1 MTNTINSWGNNFRA
15 DINWLNKLPE
25 DESKILIFGN
35 NNSYGDSSIP
45 LDNQTINIENIN
57 KEAHYL
63 SPLYNLDKY
72 MYDHKNMLYGIPG
85 KNNVTLGGA
94 VASDV
99 HGKDGIWGGSFIE
112 NIDEVNL
119 MLPNGDKVICSE
131 NKNKELFEA
140 TCGGYGLTGAIV
152 GLKLKQ
158 SPLIYSSKY
167 QASSKKG
174 YGLNKLLS
182 SFPELENQYAV
193 AWVDLLNESYKWVI
207 EISQPITSISKKEIF
222 KEHTSNELNISVP
235 FIGENKFK
243 IMKRINSTYFYLKN
257 SKEKEKK
264 FENTFYPLGFFS
276 NTKNIVKNRKIIQ
289 IQFSIAAEY
298 QTKLSELLE
307 LLIYKQNPI
316 LCSIKRIST
325 KKKRLNLSFV
335 QNGWTVAVD
344 FPENNFDHTSIRK
357 FYIKLIEM
365 EGKIYL
371 AKDST
376 LLASEFKEMYAE
388 HEKWKTV
395 VKKADPLNMFQSK
408 MSYRLGLKEW

>member
-1 MTNTINSWGNNFRA
+1 MIKTINSWGNNFRA
-15 DINWLNKLPE
+15 DIDWLNKFPE
-25 DESKILIFGN
+25 DKSKILIFGN
-35 NNSYGDSSIP
+35 NNSYGDASIP
-45 LDNQTINIENIN
+45 LENQTINVENLNRDIY
-57 KEAHYL
+57 YL
-63 SPLYNLDKY
+63 SPLINLDKY
-72 MYDHKNMLYGIPG
+72 MYEHKNMLYGIPG

-112 NIDEVNL
+112 NINEVSL
-119 MLPNGDKVICSE
+119 ILPNGDKVICSE

-152 GLKLKQ
+152 GLRLKH

-167 QASSKKG
+167 QVVSKKG
-174 YGLNKLLS
+174 HGLNKLLS
-182 SFPELENQYAV
+182 CFPESENQYAV
-193 AWVDLLNESYKWVI
+193 AWVDLLSESYKWVI
-207 EISQPITSISKKEIF
+207 EISQPIISMSKKEIF
-222 KEHTSNELNISVP
+222 KEHTSKELNISVP

-243 IMKRINSTYFYLKN
+243 SMKRINSTYFYLKN
-257 SKEKEKK
+257 NKEKVKEFKD
-264 FENTFYPLGFFS
+264 TFYPLGFFS

-289 IQFSIAAEY
+289 IQFSIAEEY
-298 QTKLSELLE
+298 ETKLSELLE
-307 LLIYKQNPI
+307 LLIHKQNPI

-344 FPENNFDHTSIRK
+344 FPEINFDHTSIRK

-376 LLASEFKEMYAE
+376 LLPSEFKEMYTQYE
-388 HEKWKTV
+388 EWKKV
-395 VKKADPLNMFQSK
+395 VKKVDPLNIFQSK
-408 MSYRLGLKEW
+408 MSYRLDLKKW

>member
-1 MTNTINSWGNNFRA
+1 MIKTINSWGNNFRA
-15 DINWLNKLPE
+15 DIDWLNKFPE
-25 DESKILIFGN
+25 DKSKILIFGN
-35 NNSYGDSSIP
+35 NNSYGDASIP
-45 LDNQTINIENIN
+45 LENQTINVENLNRDIY
-57 KEAHYL
+57 YL
-63 SPLYNLDKY
+63 SPLINLDKY
-72 MYDHKNMLYGIPG
+72 MYEHKNMLYGIPG

-112 NIDEVNL
+112 NINEVSL
-119 MLPNGDKVICSE
+119 ILPNGDKVICSE

-152 GLKLKQ
+152 GLRLKH

-167 QASSKKG
+167 QVVSKKG
-174 YGLNKLLS
+174 HGLNKLLS
-182 SFPELENQYAV
+182 CFPESENQYAV
-193 AWVDLLNESYKWVI
+193 AWVDLLSESYKWVI
-207 EISQPITSISKKEIF
+207 EISQPIISMSKKEIF
-222 KEHTSNELNISVP
+222 KEHTSKELNISVP
-235 FIGENKFK
+235 FIGDNKFK
-243 IMKRINSTYFYLKN
+243 SMKRINSTYFYLKN
-257 SKEKEKK
+257 NKEKVKEFKD
-264 FENTFYPLGFFS
+264 TFYPLGFFS

-289 IQFSIAAEY
+289 IQFSIAEEY
-298 QTKLSELLE
+298 ETKLSELLE
-307 LLIYKQNPI
+307 LLIHKQNPI

-344 FPENNFDHTSIRK
+344 FPEINFDHTSIRK

-376 LLASEFKEMYAE
+376 LLPSEFKEMYTQYE
-388 HEKWKTV
+388 EWKKV
-395 VKKADPLNMFQSK
+395 VKKVDPLNIFQSK
-408 MSYRLGLKEW
+408 MSYRLDLKKW

>member
-1 MTNTINSWGNNFRA
+1 MIKTINSWGNNFRE
-15 DINWLNKLPE
+15 DINWLNKFPE
-25 DESKILIFGN
+25 DKSKILIFGN
-35 NNSYGDSSIP
+35 NNSYGDASIP
-45 LDNQTINIENIN
+45 LESQTVNVENLN
-57 KEAHYL
+57 RDMYYL
-63 SPLYNLDKY
+63 SPLINLDKY
-72 MYDHKNMLYGIPG
+72 MYEHKNMLYGIPG

-112 NIDEVNL
+112 NINEVCL
-119 MLPNGDKVICSE
+119 ILPNGDKVICSE

-140 TCGGYGLTGAIV
+140 TCGGFGLTGAIV

-158 SPLIYSSKY
+158 SPLIYSSNY
-167 QASSKKG
+167 QVVSKKG
-174 YGLNKLLS
+174 HGLNKLLS

-193 AWVDLLNESYKWVI
+193 AWVDLLSESYKWVI
-207 EISQPITSISKKEIF
+207 EISQPISSISKKEIF
-222 KEHTSNELNISVP
+222 KEHTSKELNISVP
-235 FIGENKFK
+235 FIGDNKFK
-243 IMKRINSTYFYLKN
+243 SMKRINSTYFYLKN
-257 SKEKEKK
+257 NKQKVKDFK
-264 FENTFYPLGFFS
+264 DTFYPLGFFS

-289 IQFSIAAEY
+289 IQFSIAAAYEK
-298 QTKLSELLE
+298 KLPELLE

-316 LCSIKRIST
+316 LCSIKRITT

-344 FPENNFDHTSIRK
+344 FPEINFDHTSIRK

-376 LLASEFKEMYAE
+376 LLPSEFKEMYTQ

-408 MSYRLGLKEW
+408 MSYRLDLKEW